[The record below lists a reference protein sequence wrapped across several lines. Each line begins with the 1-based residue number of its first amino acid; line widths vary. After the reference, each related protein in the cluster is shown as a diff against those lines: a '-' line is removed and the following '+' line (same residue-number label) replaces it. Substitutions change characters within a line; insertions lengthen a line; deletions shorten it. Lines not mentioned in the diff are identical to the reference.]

1 MSSDVRFTDFKS
13 DKQPTWCP
21 GCGDFGTMNGM
32 MKALAETGNTPDD
45 TFVVAGIGCSGKI
58 GTYMH
63 SYALH
68 GVHGRA
74 LPVGTGVKLAN
85 PDLEVMV
92 AGGDGDGY
100 SIGAGHF
107 VHAVRRNVDMTY
119 VVMDNRIYGLT
130 KGQASPTCREDF
142 ETARRRT
149 APNNRRST
157 RWPSRWRRAAR
168 SSPSRSPRTHSAT
181 RKSFRRPSN
190 TTASASSTS
199 SPRVSRSTT
208 WTPTTTSATPSST
221 SRTRTTTPRT
231 TTRPRTTSSTPT
243 RSTWRPLPG
252 RGQRPVQRAPR
263 HRGQHVRDSRRRT
276 RGRDGPRARVLL
288 NHGPVLDGS
297 VSFIFVRVDSDR
309 SLGLPR

>member
-1 MSSDVRFTDFKS
+1 MSSNVRFTDFKS

-32 MKALAETGNTPDD
+32 MKALAETGNDPDN

-74 LPVGTGVKLAN
+74 LPVGTGVKIAN
-85 PDLEVMV
+85 PELEVMV

-130 KGQASPTCREDF
+130 KGQFSPTSREDF
-142 ETARRRT
+142 ET
-149 APNNRRST
+149 
-157 RWPSRWRRAAR
+157 
-168 SSPSRSPRTHSAT
+168 
-181 RKSFRRPSN
+181 
-190 TTASASSTS
+190 STS
-199 SPRVSRSTT
+199 PDGTNQQPVNPLALALAAGGTFIAQSFSSDSQRHAEIVQEAIEHDGFGFVNVYSPCVTFNDVDTYDYFRDAIVDVGDDDFDHDRTDYDD
-208 WTPTTTSATPSST
+208 AKDLILDRDKEYQGVIYQDESSVGYEKREGVEEPMT
-221 SRTRTTTPRT
+221 DIPD
-231 TTRPRTTSSTPT
+231 
-243 RSTWRPLPG
+243 G
-252 RGQRPVQRAPR
+252 APEDAMDL
-263 HRGQHVRDSRRRT
+263 VRE
-276 RGRDGPRARVLL
+276 
-288 NHGPVLDGS
+288 
-297 VSFIFVRVDSDR
+297 FY
-309 SLGLPR
+309 

>member
-1 MSSDVRFTDFKS
+1 MSSEVRFVDFKS

-32 MKALAETGNTPDD
+32 MKALAETGNSPDD

-74 LPVGTGVKLAN
+74 LPVGIGVKMAN
-85 PDLEVMV
+85 PELEVMV

-130 KGQASPTCREDF
+130 KGQASPTSREDF
-142 ETARRRT
+142 ET
-149 APNNRRST
+149 
-157 RWPSRWRRAAR
+157 
-168 SSPSRSPRTHSAT
+168 
-181 RKSFRRPSN
+181 
-190 TTASASSTS
+190 STS
-199 SPRVSRSTT
+199 PDGTNMPPVNPLALAFASGATFIAQSFSSDSKRHAEIVRKAVEHDGFGYVNVYSPCVTFNDVDTYDYFRDALVDLKEEDYD
-208 WTPTTTSATPSST
+208 PT
-221 SRTRTTTPRT
+221 SREEAKEVILSGDKEYQGVIYQNEDSVPFEQQEGIDEPMNTVPD
-231 TTRPRTTSSTPT
+231 
-243 RSTWRPLPG
+243 G
-252 RGQRPVQRAPR
+252 APD
-263 HRGQHVRDSRRRT
+263 GATDLVRE
-276 RGRDGPRARVLL
+276 
-288 NHGPVLDGS
+288 
-297 VSFIFVRVDSDR
+297 FY
-309 SLGLPR
+309 

>member
-1 MSSDVRFTDFKS
+1 MSSDNVRFVDFKS

-32 MKALAETGNTPDD
+32 MKALAQTGNTPDD

-74 LPVGTGVKLAN
+74 LPVGTGVKMAN

-130 KGQASPTCREDF
+130 KGQFSPTSREDF
-142 ETARRRT
+142 ET
-149 APNNRRST
+149 
-157 RWPSRWRRAAR
+157 
-168 SSPSRSPRTHSAT
+168 
-181 RKSFRRPSN
+181 
-190 TTASASSTS
+190 STS
-199 SPRVSRSTT
+199 PDGTHQQPINPLALAMAAGGSFIAQSFSSDAQRHAEIVQKAVEHDGFGFVNVFSPCVTFNDVDT
-208 WTPTTTSATPSST
+208 YDYF
-221 SRTRTTTPRT
+221 
-231 TTRPRTTSSTPT
+231 
-243 RSTWRPLPG
+243 
-252 RGQRPVQRAPR
+252 
-263 HRGQHVRDSRRRT
+263 RDSLVDV
-276 RGRDGPRARVLL
+276 G
-288 NHGPVLDGS
+288 
-297 VSFIFVRVDSDR
+297 DSDHDPTDYDAAKEKILDR
-309 SLGLPR
+309 ETEYQGILYQDESSKPYNELEGATENMADIDESPPEEAMDLVREFY

>member
-32 MKALAETGNTPDD
+32 MKALAETGNDPDN

-74 LPVGTGVKLAN
+74 LPAGIGVKLAN
-85 PDLEVMV
+85 PELEVMV

-107 VHAVRRNVDMTY
+107 VHAVRRNVDMSY

-130 KGQASPTCREDF
+130 KGQFSPTSREDF
-142 ETARRRT
+142 ETAT
-149 APNNRRST
+149 SPDGTDMPPVNPLALAY
-157 RWPSRWRRAAR
+157 AAGATFIAQSF
-168 SSPSRSPRTHSAT
+168 SSDSQRHTELVKEAIEHDGFGFVNCYSPCVTFNDVDT
-181 RKSFRRPSN
+181 YDYF
-190 TTASASSTS
+190 
-199 SPRVSRSTT
+199 
-208 WTPTTTSATPSST
+208 
-221 SRTRTTTPRT
+221 
-231 TTRPRTTSSTPT
+231 
-243 RSTWRPLPG
+243 
-252 RGQRPVQRAPR
+252 
-263 HRGQHVRDSRRRT
+263 RDSLVDLAET
-276 RGRDGPRARVLL
+276 DHESTDPADAKGKILEGDKEYMGVLYRDE
-288 NHGPVLDGS
+288 DS
-297 VSFIFVRVDSDR
+297 VPWNERQGIDEDMSDIPDDAPEDAMDLVREFY
-309 SLGLPR
+309 

>member
-32 MKALAETGNTPDD
+32 MKALAETGNDPDN

-74 LPVGTGVKLAN
+74 LPVGIGVKMAN
-85 PDLEVMV
+85 PELEVMV

-107 VHAVRRNVDMTY
+107 VHAVRRNVDMSY

-130 KGQASPTCREDF
+130 KGQASPTSREDF
-142 ETARRRT
+142 ETA
-149 APNNRRST
+149 
-157 RWPSRWRRAAR
+157 
-168 SSPSRSPRTHSAT
+168 
-181 RKSFRRPSN
+181 
-190 TTASASSTS
+190 
-199 SPRVSRSTT
+199 
-208 WTPTTTSATPSST
+208 
-221 SRTRTTTPRT
+221 TTPEGPKQPPVNPLALALASGAT
-231 TTRPRTTSSTPT
+231 FIAQTFSSD
-243 RSTWRPLPG
+243 S
-252 RGQRPVQRAPR
+252 QRHTEVVQKAIEHDGFGFVNVYSPC
-263 HRGQHVRDSRRRT
+263 VTFNDVDTYDYWRDSIVDLAETDHDPTDYEQAQERIMTGDREHIGVIYQDEDSVPFEQRE
-276 RGRDGPRARVLL
+276 GLEDPMYDIPDGAPEGAMDL
-288 NHGPVLDGS
+288 
-297 VSFIFVRVDSDR
+297 VREFF
-309 SLGLPR
+309 

>member
-32 MKALAETGNTPDD
+32 MKALANTGNDPDN

-74 LPVGTGVKLAN
+74 LPVGIGVKAAN

-107 VHAVRRNVDMTY
+107 IHAVRRNMDMTY

-130 KGQASPTCREDF
+130 KGQFSPTSREDF
-142 ETARRRT
+142 ETSTSPEGPQMHPVNPKALAMASNATFVAQSFSSDSQRHAEIVQEAIEHDGFGFVNVYSPCVTFNDVDTYDYFRDAIVDVGET
-149 APNNRRST
+149 DHDPNNKD
-157 RWPSRWRRAAR
+157 AAR
-168 SSPSRSPRTHSAT
+168 DLIT
-181 RKSFRRPSN
+181 
-190 TTASASSTS
+190 
-199 SPRVSRSTT
+199 
-208 WTPTTTSATPSST
+208 
-221 SRTRTTTPRT
+221 
-231 TTRPRTTSSTPT
+231 
-243 RSTWRPLPG
+243 
-252 RGQRPVQRAPR
+252 
-263 HRGQHVRDSRRRT
+263 
-276 RGRDGPRARVLL
+276 
-288 NHGPVLDGS
+288 DGS
-297 VSFIFVRVDSDR
+297 TEYVGVLYRYEDSVPYEQREGIEGNMAEIPDGAPEGAMDLVREFY
-309 SLGLPR
+309 

>member
-32 MKALAETGNTPDD
+32 MKALANTGNDPDN

-74 LPVGTGVKLAN
+74 LPVGIGVKAAN
-85 PDLEVMV
+85 PNLEVMV

-107 VHAVRRNVDMTY
+107 IHAVRRDMDMTY

-130 KGQASPTCREDF
+130 KGQFSPTSREDF
-142 ETARRRT
+142 ET
-149 APNNRRST
+149 
-157 RWPSRWRRAAR
+157 
-168 SSPSRSPRTHSAT
+168 
-181 RKSFRRPSN
+181 
-190 TTASASSTS
+190 STS
-199 SPRVSRSTT
+199 PEGTKQSPVNPLALALAAGGSFIAQSF
-208 WTPTTTSATPSST
+208 SSD
-221 SRTRTTTPRT
+221 S
-231 TTRPRTTSSTPT
+231 
-243 RSTWRPLPG
+243 
-252 RGQRPVQRAPR
+252 QRHAQIVQEAIEHDGFGFVNVYSPC
-263 HRGQHVRDSRRRT
+263 VTFNDVDTYDYFRDSLIDVGEEDDYDRT
-276 RGRDGPRARVLL
+276 DFDEAKDAILDVDKEYQGVIYQDEESVPYNERMSLTEDMSDIPDGAPEDAMDL
-288 NHGPVLDGS
+288 
-297 VSFIFVRVDSDR
+297 VREFY
-309 SLGLPR
+309 

>member
-32 MKALAETGNTPDD
+32 MKALAETGNNPDE
-45 TFVVAGIGCSGKI
+45 TFIVAGIGCSGKI

-100 SIGAGHF
+100 SIGVGHF
-107 VHAVRRNVDMTY
+107 IHAVRRNVDMTY

-130 KGQASPTCREDF
+130 KGQASPTSREDF
-142 ETARRRT
+142 ET
-149 APNNRRST
+149 
-157 RWPSRWRRAAR
+157 
-168 SSPSRSPRTHSAT
+168 
-181 RKSFRRPSN
+181 
-190 TTASASSTS
+190 STS
-199 SPRVSRSTT
+199 PDGTNQQPVNPKALALSAGATFIAQTFSSDSQRHTELVKQAIEHDGFGFVNVYSPCVTFNDVDT
-208 WTPTTTSATPSST
+208 YDYF
-221 SRTRTTTPRT
+221 
-231 TTRPRTTSSTPT
+231 
-243 RSTWRPLPG
+243 
-252 RGQRPVQRAPR
+252 
-263 HRGQHVRDSRRRT
+263 RDSIVDLEDTDHDSSSFDQAKDRILESEKEYIGVLYQEEDSVPYEQRE
-276 RGRDGPRARVLL
+276 GIDGNMAEIP
-288 NHGPVLDGS
+288 DGAPADATDL
-297 VSFIFVRVDSDR
+297 VREFY
-309 SLGLPR
+309 